1 MKVGQ
6 YRNKATD
13 GFTYNDLVNYGYD
26 KNNIDLIPIDE
37 INTVLDCIESD
48 IKEINGLLE
57 SINGL
62 SEIDEIK
69 EKLNSLEM
77 KLY

>member
-37 INTVLDCIESD
+37 VNTVIDCIESD

>member
-37 INTVLDCIESD
+37 VNTVLDCIESD